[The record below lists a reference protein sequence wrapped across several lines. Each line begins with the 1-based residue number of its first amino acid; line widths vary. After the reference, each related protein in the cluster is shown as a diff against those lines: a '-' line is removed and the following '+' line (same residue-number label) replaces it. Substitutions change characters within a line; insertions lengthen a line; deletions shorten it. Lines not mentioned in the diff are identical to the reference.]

1 MELKTDEWK
10 PFFLKDLYDIEMGNK
25 FDKNKMS
32 LENPEV
38 NFVTRISYNN
48 GIDEKVD
55 RLDEVSPYPAGLLT
69 VSLGG
74 SLGECFIQ
82 EEPFYTAQNV
92 AVLKPVAP
100 EMTHAVNMF
109 ISVLVKA
116 ESKVKY
122 YAFGRELN
130 SHIKKDFTVSLPVL
144 YSDNGTA
151 IIDKNRTFSKEGFVP
166 DWKFMEGYI
175 NKLNTC
181 PVKTVNKTKPSPL
194 DIAKWD
200 YFELGKL
207 FRIQKGKR
215 LTAEDQIDGDNNYIG
230 AIDSNNGVANHIAQS
245 PLHPGNTI
253 TINYNGSVGE
263 AFFQQQPF
271 WATDD
276 VNVLYPNAFTL
287 TADVGL
293 FLVTVLR
300 YEKYRFSYGRKW
312 TKENMIRY
320 KIKLPVKYNLD
331 GSRYIDADKSYS
343 ERGFVPDWEYMS
355 KYIKS
360 LPFGDQI

>member
-25 FDKNKMS
+25 FDKNKMT

-92 AVLKPVAP
+92 AVLKPVAS

-151 IIDKNRTFSKEGFVP
+151 IIDKIE
-166 DWKFMEGYI
+166 
-175 NKLNTC
+175 L
-181 PVKTVNKTKPSPL
+181 SPRK
-194 DIAKWD
+194 A
-200 YFELGKL
+200 L
-207 FRIQKGKR
+207 F
-215 LTAEDQIDGDNNYIG
+215 QI
-230 AIDSNNGVANHIAQS
+230 
-245 PLHPGNTI
+245 
-253 TINYNGSVGE
+253 GSL
-263 AFFQQQPF
+263 
-271 WATDD
+271 WR
-276 VNVLYPNAFTL
+276 
-287 TADVGL
+287 
-293 FLVTVLR
+293 VT
-300 YEKYRFSYGRKW
+300 
-312 TKENMIRY
+312 
-320 KIKLPVKYNLD
+320 
-331 GSRYIDADKSYS
+331 
-343 ERGFVPDWEYMS
+343 
-355 KYIKS
+355 
-360 LPFGDQI
+360 